1 MKQILLLSR
10 VNTTNLGDQLIGR
23 SMISLF
29 SEYGEITQTDICSPS
44 KQNVFTY
51 SEAKKTDEEI
61 YPNKTVGNH
70 FHLFNMSFIH
80 KLSWIYHN
88 RSNFSVLTK
97 QYDLIVIGGGELCSE
112 SFAFELSIW
121 ALLIRL
127 FQKKAKVVLFGVGVT
142 NVDEKSRKRLSRIIK
157 ICDCIYVRD
166 NASVLKMKD
175 LYGRDAVE
183 IPDVAFANVIQCKS
197 SENKKR
203 LALYGMTTS
212 FRLAKHGYL
221 YSDEKDYWIHSL
233 EQIMMFDSKGYNV
246 QLFYTTKDD
255 YESCIRFMRFCNSE
269 RGIDLEIANIS
280 SLDDLMRIE
289 NESQI
294 VCSPRMHACI
304 IGLLSK
310 CEVHPIV
317 ISEKMSQFEAK
328 YNQITSAD
336 LIMMRQQLT
345 QTVDEYFRCFL
356 VNC

>member
-1 MKQILLLSR
+1 MKKILLLSR

-29 SEYGEITQTDICSPS
+29 SEYGEITQTDICSSS
-44 KQNVFTY
+44 KQNVLIY
-51 SEAKKTDEEI
+51 SEEQKSDELMHS
-61 YPNKTVGNH
+61 NKTVGFH
-70 FHLFNMSFIH
+70 FHIFNTPFTRR
-80 KLSWIYHN
+80 LLRIYRN
-88 RSNFSVLTK
+88 RSIFCVLKK

-121 ALLIRL
+121 AILIRL
-127 FQKKAKVVLFGVGVT
+127 LQNKPKVILFGVGVT
-142 NVDEKSRKRLSRIIK
+142 NVDEKSRKRLNRIIR
-157 ICDCIYVRD
+157 ICDSIYVRD
-166 NASVLKMKD
+166 KASVLKMKD
-175 LYGRDAVE
+175 LYGLDAVE
-183 IPDVAFANVIQCKS
+183 IPDVVFANDIQSKIF
-197 SENKKR
+197 ENKKR

-221 YSDEKDYWIHSL
+221 FSEEKDYWFHSL
-233 EQIMMFDSKGYNV
+233 EQIMMFYSKGYNV

-255 YESCIRFMRFCNSE
+255 YESCVRFKRFCNSE
-269 RGIDLEIANIS
+269 QGGNLEIANIS
-280 SLDDLMRIE
+280 SLDDLMRIV

-328 YNQITSAD
+328 YNQITSRD
-336 LIMMRQQLT
+336 LLLMRQQLLD
-345 QTVDEYFRCFL
+345 TVYNIANF
-356 VNC
+356 